1 MPARARDETVGNLL
15 LNFIYLQLLDLLTT
29 LAFLVHGVQEANPVV
44 RLALQLAPNP
54 IVALA
59 GVKALAVS
67 MGLYCSSTGRHRILS
82 RMNVLFAV
90 VVVWNLIILVIAALR
105 Q

>member
-1 MPARARDETVGNLL
+1 MRSLL

-29 LAFLVHGVQEANPVV
+29 IAFLVHGVQEANPIV
-44 RLALQLAPNP
+44 RLALELAPNP

-59 GVKALAVS
+59 GIKALAVS
-67 MGLYCSSTGRHRILS
+67 MGLYCCSNGRRRVLS
-82 RMNVLFAV
+82 RINVLFALV
-90 VVVWNLIILVIAALR
+90 VAWNLIVLVVAAFR